1 MSMPSRAFI
10 RNSFLAAL
18 VGVGLFFV
26 NRTDVEPVSTLTT
39 SVIVNAPIE
48 QVWSAV
54 IDFDSWAEWNR
65 YERFIGFEVPL
76 TGPVP
81 AQSGYIKIS
90 ETGEEPFLTFP
101 LELHEV
107 SHERKYMQWSGGVPV
122 VLYAL
127 HSWQLTALEDGTTQV
142 VDTEHFWRLAA
153 HVGLRGKDN
162 SMHAGMLNGLKHYVE
177 SNYVREKSE

>member
-1 MSMPSRAFI
+1 MSGA
-10 RNSFLAAL
+10 
-18 VGVGLFFV
+18 
-26 NRTDVEPVSTLTT
+26 EP
-39 SVIVNAPIE
+39 
-48 QVWSAV
+48 
-54 IDFDSWAEWNR
+54 
-65 YERFIGFEVPL
+65 YM
-76 TGPVP
+76 
-81 AQSGYIKIS
+81 
-90 ETGEEPFLTFP
+90 TFP

-153 HVGLRGKDN
+153 HVGLRGRDN

-177 SNYVREKSE
+177 SNYVREKSA